1 MMSRTHREHG
11 NKGYIEDQREFF
23 DKLITQD
30 WDTYITPYW
39 DRTRKYE
46 VDQILQRVPSPRTV
60 LDIGCGCGYHDLLF
74 AKLEEV
80 KLVIGIDYSEK
91 SIEQAN
97 RFYPHPKVQRFVVD
111 CFDHKKIKEILD
123 HFGRFDLVT
132 SFQVIEHL
140 KQNQEFLAINADC
153 IEEKG
158 CVAVVTPNRDKAMN
172 RLRGL
177 FGKGPTFGD
186 PLHDAEYTVE
196 DLIQMGERANLR
208 VTARFAC
215 HFQISLKGLTLIG
228 TKTPFSIT
236 LGRLLPKMASIIG
249 VIFRKRKD
257 DELNRSFKSGM
268 FRGLR

>member
-1 MMSRTHREHG
+1 MSRTHREHG

-80 KLVIGIDYSEK
+80 KLVIGIDYSGK

-140 KQNQEFLAINADC
+140 KKNQEFLAINADC

-172 RLRGL
+172 RLRKL
-177 FGKGPTFGD
+177 FGRNPKFDD
-186 PLHDAEYTVE
+186 PLHYAEYTVE
-196 DLIQMGERANLR
+196 ELIKMGEQSNLH

-215 HFQISLKGLTLIG
+215 HLQISFKG
-228 TKTPFSIT
+228 IT
-236 LGRLLPKMASIIG
+236 LVGAKNPLSPMLGQFIPKMASTIGII
-249 VIFRKRKD
+249 FQK
-257 DELNRSFKSGM
+257 EGM
-268 FRGLR
+268 NKL